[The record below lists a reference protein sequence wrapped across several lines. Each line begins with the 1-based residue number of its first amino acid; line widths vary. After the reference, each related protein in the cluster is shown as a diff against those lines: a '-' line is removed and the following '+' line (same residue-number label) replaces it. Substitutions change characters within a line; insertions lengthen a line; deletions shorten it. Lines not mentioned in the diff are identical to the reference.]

1 MNNEQQTMNEIQEKS
16 ITTSQFARL
25 WDMGLD
31 LTTDTPARPNEP
43 VAQIEWVYAC
53 LMLII
58 RTCRNLQLVLSTAA
72 DEIVESG
79 PVYDFLFNNDDL
91 PWMDFITQTVGY
103 LAIHNQVYWITMDLE
118 GIKPRQIIIAGRD
131 TCRPVLRRGVL
142 VGYELKVAEGRR
154 VPLFLEDVYPL
165 IDFNPYSRH
174 QGIGPLDS
182 AKLAISTS
190 YQATLLNE
198 STLANGARI
207 GTILTVPAGVK
218 LDQDQIDK
226 MKAEFRSQYA
236 GARKAGQVFLATG
249 GVDVKPFTQTMADLQ
264 MLDLRRFDAASI
276 CAAFGVPTELV
287 GLNPEAQYAHGP
299 AQQRFIQNTV
309 APMLSFISG
318 HLTLGILKRFR
329 FDKTAGVGLNI
340 SKTFCGSR
348 LPLRLRSCYRREKL
362 KAIQSQAPLF
372 AWFDLSAHPALQELQ
387 RSTAESCLKFTQFGV
402 PLNDLIEAHDLPYQT
417 QAWGDDWWIA
427 MGQVPARFTLEAG
440 IEGITGPSLPEGE
453 EENPEPKADDGRRTK
468 DDNPSAISAVSAVK
482 DDEPHRLRLWRS
494 WVVTWIGIEKEYS
507 TSLRVFFVRQQR
519 ILVKKLAQALSVSAG
534 TITNSDGRETRDE
547 RRETND
553 DIIARVVFDL
563 KAENGKLTVINHT
576 YFGKASELGI
586 RQALTEAAGLKG
598 EDLNKRTAEV
608 KLRPAIKRLLQIS
621 SRRITGV
628 NKTTQDMV
636 ANQLK
641 AGLEA
646 GEGLSELTTRI
657 KDVLGS
663 NRQRALGIARTQTSG
678 AVSTGRH
685 EGFRSSG
692 IELKS
697 WLSARDTHVRKS
709 HLEAES
715 KYAAGIPV
723 DSFFELTG
731 GRVMFPCD
739 PSGPAGEIINCRCV
753 ELASKSGGKDYDLTM
768 QFYSYSDM
776 QRDIAL
782 ESKEASNATT

>member
-1 MNNEQQTMNEIQEKS
+1 MPEIADTTEKAN
-16 ITTSQFARL
+16 ITPGQLARL

-31 LTTDTPARPNEP
+31 LTTDQLARPNEP

-118 GIKPRQIIIAGRD
+118 GIKPRRIIIAGRD

-154 VPLFLEDVYPL
+154 IPLFLEDVYPV

-236 GARKAGQVFLATG
+236 GARKAGQVFLASG

-287 GLNPEAQYAHGP
+287 GLTPEAQYAHGP

-329 FDKTAGVGLNI
+329 FDKIAGIGLGV

-362 KAIQSQAPLF
+362 KAIQSQSPLF
-372 AWFDLSAHPALQELQ
+372 AWFDLSAHPAMQELL

-427 MGQVPARFTLEAG
+427 MGQVPARFALEAG

-453 EENPEPKADDGRRTK
+453 PPEEPEPKSFK
-468 DDNPSAISAVSAVK
+468 SVQSVESVVK
-482 DDEPHRLRLWRS
+482 DNEQHRLRVWRS

-507 TSLRVFFVRQQR
+507 DSLRVFFVRQQR
-519 ILVKKLAQALSVSAG
+519 ILLKKLKDALNAH
-534 TITNSDGRETRDE
+534 RESSIENRASTDE
-547 RRETND
+547 
-553 DIIARVVFDL
+553 IIARIVFDL
-563 KAENGKLTVINHT
+563 KVENGKLTVINQV

-586 RQALTEAAGLKG
+586 RQALSEVAGLKG
-598 EDLNKRTAEV
+598 EELNKRTAEV
-608 KLRPAIKRLLQIS
+608 KLRAAIKRSMLIS
-621 SRRITGV
+621 SRRI
-628 NKTTQDMV
+628 NKINSDTQEDIAGEM
-636 ANQLK
+636 QQ
-641 AGLEA
+641 GLEA
-646 GEGLSELTTRI
+646 GEGLNELTTRI
-657 KDVLGS
+657 KETFKFK
-663 NRQRALGIARTQTSG
+663 RAKAQGIARTQTGG

-715 KYAAGIPV
+715 KYADGIPV
-723 DSFFELTG
+723 DSFFELKG
-731 GRVMFPCD
+731 GRVLFPCD

-753 ELASKSGGKDYDLTM
+753 ELAKKAGGKGYDLSM

-776 QRDIAL
+776 QQDIAAS
-782 ESKEASNATT
+782 ESKESSNASA

>member
-1 MNNEQQTMNEIQEKS
+1 MPEIAEITEQKN
-16 ITTSQFARL
+16 ITPGQLARL

-58 RTCRNLQLVLSTAA
+58 RTCRNIQLVLSTAA

-79 PVYDFLFNNDDL
+79 PVYDFLFNNKDL

-103 LAIHNQVYWITMDLE
+103 LAIHNEVYWITMDLE
-118 GIKPRQIIIAGRD
+118 GIKPRQILIAGRD

-154 VPLFLEDVYPL
+154 IPLFLEDVYPV

-174 QGIGPLDS
+174 AGIGPLDA

-226 MKAEFRSQYA
+226 MKGEFRSQYA

-329 FDKTAGVGLNI
+329 FDKTSGIGLSV

-372 AWFDLSAHPALQELQ
+372 AWFDLSTHPAMQELQ

-427 MGQVPARFTLEAG
+427 MGQVPARFALEAG
-440 IEGITGPSLPEGE
+440 VEGITGPSLPEGE
-453 EENPEPKADDGRRTK
+453 EEEPAKSIQSQSGQSVEPVLSFS
-468 DDNPSAISAVSAVK
+468 NGSVVK
-482 DDEPHRLRLWRS
+482 ETEQQRLRVWRS

-507 TSLRVFFVRQQR
+507 DSLRVFFIRQQR
-519 ILVKKLAQALSVSAG
+519 ILIKKLQQALSVSAG
-534 TITNSDGRETRDE
+534 ISTNDAIRNAT
-547 RRETND
+547 D

-563 KAENGKLTVINHT
+563 KVENGKLTVINHT

-586 RQALTEAAGLKG
+586 RQALTEVAGLKG
-598 EDLNKRTAEV
+598 EDLNKRTADV

-621 SRRITGV
+621 SRRITDV
-628 NKTTQDMV
+628 NKTTQGMV
-636 ANQLK
+636 ANELQ

-646 GEGLSELTTRI
+646 GEGLTELTSRI

-663 NRQRALGIARTQTSG
+663 NRQRALNIARTQTGG

-697 WLSARDTHVRKS
+697 WLSARDVHVRDS
-709 HLEAES
+709 HGEAES
-715 KYAAGIPV
+715 KYADGIPV
-723 DSFFELTG
+723 DSFFELKG

-753 ELASKSGGKDYDLTM
+753 ELAKKADGKAYILPE

-776 QRDIAL
+776 QRDIAIERK
-782 ESKEASNATT
+782 ESSDAQA